1 MPLSS
6 VPETLYGQLN
16 IQISE
21 VGTLDSQPPSSLIHS
36 TFTAEYYA
44 ANDSIAY
51 HEEPL
56 TTRLKIMHQ
65 GSELRGLTQAEL
77 LLRDSY
83 ELPQLQINTSSE
95 KCTVPVLNCTDP
107 SYGDSRGDPIPK
119 LTVEAPPI
127 PHFSLGR
134 VDSDIGGRSKGN
146 DFLSQGSVD
155 GEDTEEEE
163 PTLPGST
170 VLLYLYISF
179 QS

>member
-1 MPLSS
+1 MPLPS
-6 VPETLYGQLN
+6 VPETLYGQLC
-16 IQISE
+16 IEISE
-21 VGTLDSQPPSSLIHS
+21 VETLDSQPPLNLIQS

-51 HEEPL
+51 HEKPL
-56 TTRLKIMHQ
+56 TTRLVGIHQ
-65 GSELRGLTQAEL
+65 EQLSGLAQAGL
-77 LLRDSY
+77 LLRDSD

-95 KCTVPVLNCTDP
+95 KCTVPVLNCTGP
-107 SYGDSRGDPIPK
+107 SHGDSRGDRVPK
-119 LTVEAPPI
+119 LTEASPM

-134 VDSDIGGRSKGN
+134 VDSDIGGRSKRN

-170 VLLYLYISF
+170 ILPCYISF
-179 QS
+179 RS